1 MTQASALKRLAS
13 LEALRQGPA
22 RHGTWASLDYS
33 QVTESERQ
41 ELVAIRRLADEAG
54 TLASL
59 TDEQVERAADLIE
72 RCQGHRHSRQS
83 GVWT

>member
-1 MTQASALKRLAS
+1 MTQASALKRLAA
-13 LEALRQGPA
+13 LEAA
-22 RHGTWASLDYS
+22 RHRMHRHDSWASLDYS
-33 QVTESERQ
+33 QVTESEHQ
-41 ELVAIRRLADEAG
+41 ELAAIRRLADEAG

>member
-1 MTQASALKRLAS
+1 MNDTTRRLTA
-13 LEALRQGPA
+13 LEAA
-22 RHGTWASLDYS
+22 RHRMPRHDSWTSLDYAH
-33 QVTESERQ
+33 VTESERQ
-41 ELVAIRRLADEAG
+41 ELAAIRRLADEAG

-59 TDEQVERAADLIE
+59 TDEQVARAADLIE

>member
-1 MTQASALKRLAS
+1 MSQADALKRLAA
-13 LEALRQGPA
+13 LEAA
-22 RHGTWASLDYS
+22 RHRMPRHDSWTSLDYS

-41 ELVAIRRLADEAG
+41 ELAAIRRLADEAG

-59 TDEQVERAADLIE
+59 TDEQVARVADLIE

>member
-1 MTQASALKRLAS
+1 MNDITRRLTA
-13 LEALRQGPA
+13 LEAA
-22 RHGTWASLDYS
+22 RHRMPRHDNWTRLDYAH
-33 QVTESERQ
+33 VTESERQ
-41 ELVAIRRLADEAG
+41 ELAAIRRLADEAG

>member
-1 MTQASALKRLAS
+1 MNDTTRRLTA
-13 LEALRQGPA
+13 LEAA
-22 RHGTWASLDYS
+22 RHRMPRHDSWTSLDYS

-41 ELVAIRRLADEAG
+41 ELAAIRRLADEAG
-54 TLASL
+54 TLAFL
-59 TDEQVERAADLIE
+59 TDEQVERAAGLIE